1 MRFDGHVKI
10 TLQAL
15 DILTNLSKRTDVLW
29 PAPTKKVD
37 EKSTPAEHWIGALD
51 YVRSPVAGLPQ
62 LVAGVSDITTAQSH
76 FAQNLQRLHFMR
88 ATDETQLAAYRNC
101 VNFIVDETDA
111 WIRARMESFRERV
124 ARNAERIVL
133 FQAPALEKGKR
144 VDAHLAKALHCLQ
157 DSFSPGHVLRSELDG
172 NLVLGSAKKNASPA
186 CFGSAPPIRNIFDYV
201 SPHDEEDVDAK
212 EHHDES
218 DYYAG
223 SLGYAAANAAAY
235 ASADLIRIC
244 LDAIARQKSDGTAW
258 RKFTSRWL
266 AHKLPLD
273 GVNGGKGSV
282 DLDAML
288 RMSCSP
294 SKMTCGKC
302 P

>member
-15 DILTNLSKRTDVLW
+15 DILTNLSKRKDVLW
-29 PAPTKKVD
+29 PAPAKKVD
-37 EKSTPAEHWIGALD
+37 EKSTPAEHWIGTLD
-51 YVRSPVAGLPQ
+51 YVRSPVAGLSQ
-62 LVAGVSDITTAQSH
+62 LVAGVSDITTVQSH
-76 FAQNLQRLHFMR
+76 FKQNLQRLHFMR

-101 VNFIVDETDA
+101 VNFIVDETEA
-111 WIRARMESFRERV
+111 WIRARMESFWEGV
-124 ARNAERIVL
+124 ARNAARSAL
-133 FQAPALEKGKR
+133 TPALEKGMR

-157 DSFSPGHVLRSELDG
+157 DSFSPGHVLRSEIDG
-172 NLVLGSAKKNASPA
+172 SLVLGTAKKNASPA
-186 CFGSAPPIRNIFDYV
+186 CFGSAPPIRNIFDYNH
-201 SPHDEEDVDAK
+201 PHDEEDVDAK

-244 LDAIARQKSDGTAW
+244 LDSIARQKSDGTAW

-266 AHKLPLD
+266 THKLPVD
-273 GVNGGKGSV
+273 GVNRGKGSV
-282 DLDAML
+282 NLDAML
-288 RMSCSP
+288 QMSCSP